1 MEDNTKEDHDLL
13 FKVLEGK
20 ALESEHRKFNEWL
33 EKSAANRE
41 FFEELKAMR
50 QSVLLEQSSYDTS
63 QALTRMRAAME
74 KNSNPVPI
82 PRHTWADRSRQRR
95 HRWVLS
101 AFALLFLSVSLFI
114 GDLLRKRTPEFT
126 GKLYQTSPG
135 QQLEIQLEDGSAIH
149 LNGASQ
155 VQLEKDFN
163 DDTREVFLT
172 GEAFFKVSHNPD
184 RPFIVHTETIH
195 TKVLGTAFN
204 VRAYRDD
211 TDVHVTVESGKVG
224 VGLGKQELSTLMRGQ
239 DLLYDKKQLQWK
251 VHTGV
256 NIDLYTGWRNDLLLF
271 EDATLE
277 TIIHSMERH
286 YGIETTHWENAAVKN
301 CRYTVHLEQRDLE
314 QALRILEMTTN
325 LVMKLEHK
333 NALTISGDGCE

>member
-1 MEDNTKEDHDLL
+1 MEDNTKEDLDLL

-50 QSVLLEQSSYDTS
+50 QSVLLEQSSYDTP
-63 QALTRMRAAME
+63 QALIRMRAAME
-74 KNSNPVPI
+74 KNNPVLI

-95 HRWVLS
+95 HRWALS
-101 AFALLFLSVSLFI
+101 AFALLFLSASLFI
-114 GDLLRKRTPEFT
+114 GGLLRKRAPEFT
-126 GKLYQTSPG
+126 GKLYQTFPG
-135 QQLEIQLEDGSAIH
+135 QQLDIQLADGSAIH

-163 DDTREVFLT
+163 DDTREIFLT
-172 GEAFFKVSHNPD
+172 GEAFFKVAHDHD

-204 VRAYRDD
+204 VRAYRNDA
-211 TDVHVTVESGKVG
+211 DVHVTVESGKVG
-224 VGLGKQELSTLMRGQ
+224 VGLGKQEFSTLTRGQ

-251 VHTGV
+251 VHNDV

-286 YGIETTHWENAAVKN
+286 YGIETTHWENAAVKS

-314 QALRILEMTTN
+314 QALRILEITTN
-325 LVMKLEHK
+325 LVMKLENK
-333 NALTISGDGCE
+333 NALTISGNRCE